1 MLQEVVQFFKDYPL
15 SVAAL
20 VAPLG
25 IAPFIWQRVHVW
37 LTRRE
42 TQKQAAAELVGRV
55 ATYRLQWI
63 EKHYDDVNAQPD
75 PESEFQWPGATYDR
89 LLDTPALQSIAAR
102 LAPKVR
108 NRVFRLNALADKWR
122 ISIGIASDT
131 WEDMDV
137 IGPLSVAELA
147 VEADAVLRLLCDE
160 ADMDA
165 PETGYSIDGIESF
178 LAKKRLEKVE
188 GDKEQ
193 EESNREFTEQ
203 VLNQSKASR

>member
-25 IAPFIWQRVHVW
+25 IAPFIWQRINVW

-42 TQKQAAAELVGRV
+42 SQKQAAAELVGRT

-63 EKHYDDVNAQPD
+63 EKHYDDENARPD

-102 LAPKVR
+102 LAPRIR

-122 ISIGIASDT
+122 ISIGVASDT
-131 WEDMDV
+131 WENMDV

-147 VEADAVLRLLCDE
+147 VEADEVLGLLCHE
-160 ADMDA
+160 ADMDV
-165 PETGYSIDGIESF
+165 PETGHSVAQIETF
-178 LAKKRLEKVE
+178 MAKKRLEKAE
-188 GDKEQ
+188 HERD
-193 EESNREFTEQ
+193 EEKTNRKFAE
-203 VLNQSKASR
+203 LNQSRASG